1 MALRPLS
8 TLFLLELLDLFEQSS
23 QPIGDAEGQRLHGV
37 PGWHMVDRTSLTAD
51 EISAWTERVGYVGSY
66 PADFGDECVP
76 VDLQEDDAPDRYWY
90 RCPETFRKRYV
101 SAANA
106 AVYAVSPSKFLHQI
120 SDLMQIAQPLRR
132 GIDTPAIEGT
142 LWKLGEARIGP
153 SLTPVWLA
161 RGLAGNVDL
170 ILNYFMSATLP
181 EQGMVLTSG
190 HALPS
195 MIRVPRNY
203 RVASLRDV
211 IVDYSAKP
219 CIDITL
225 MERILTAPADGVLP
239 RVQVVQYDE
248 QKKVLTIR
256 TKPEPWTIKGKHQA
270 AAVLYLYQQAQKD
283 RWEVDASEIL
293 AAAYPEKK
301 SDESRRGLK
310 MQDLFKGNTKWL
322 HYLRNTEKGKYA
334 FNLG

>member
-1 MALRPLS
+1 MALQPLS
-8 TLFLLELLDLFEQSS
+8 TCLLLELLDLFEQSG
-23 QPIGDAEGQRLHGV
+23 QPIGDAEGQRLYGV
-37 PGWHMVDRTSLTAD
+37 PGSHMFGRTSLSAED
-51 EISAWTERVGYVGSY
+51 MSAWMERIGYVGSY
-66 PADFGDECVP
+66 PAYIGDECVA
-76 VDLQEDDAPDRYWY
+76 VDLQEDDDPDRYWY
-90 RCPETFRKRYV
+90 RCPETFRKKYV
-101 SAANA
+101 SAAYA
-106 AVYAVSPSKFLHQI
+106 AVYTVSAPKLLNQI
-120 SDLMQIAQPLRR
+120 CDLMQIAKLLRC

-161 RGLAGNVDL
+161 RGLAGNVDR

-219 CIDITL
+219 CIDMTL

-256 TKPEPWTIKGKHQA
+256 TKPEPWTIKGKRQA
-270 AAVLYLYQQAQKD
+270 AAVLYIYQQAQKD

-322 HYLRNTEKGKYA
+322 HYLRNAEKGKYA

>member
-8 TLFLLELLDLFEQSS
+8 TLLLLKLLDLFEQSS

-90 RCPETFRKRYV
+90 RCPETFRKKYV

-106 AVYAVSPSKFLHQI
+106 AVYAASSSKILHQI

-132 GIDTPAIEGT
+132 GIEAPAIEGT
-142 LWKLGEARIGP
+142 LWKLGEARIGL

-161 RGLAGNVDL
+161 RGLAGNVNR
-170 ILNYFMSATLP
+170 IFNHFMSAILP
-181 EQGMVLTSG
+181 AQGLILTSG

-211 IVDYSAKP
+211 IVDYSAQP
-219 CIDITL
+219 CIDMTL
-225 MERILTAPADGVLP
+225 MERILTAPADAVLP

-256 TKPEPWTIKGKHQA
+256 TKREPWTIKGKHQA

-293 AAAYPEKK
+293 AAAYPEKT

>member
-1 MALRPLS
+1 
-8 TLFLLELLDLFEQSS
+8 
-23 QPIGDAEGQRLHGV
+23 
-37 PGWHMVDRTSLTAD
+37 
-51 EISAWTERVGYVGSY
+51 
-66 PADFGDECVP
+66 
-76 VDLQEDDAPDRYWY
+76 
-90 RCPETFRKRYV
+90 
-101 SAANA
+101 
-106 AVYAVSPSKFLHQI
+106 
-120 SDLMQIAQPLRR
+120 MQIAKQLRR

-256 TKPEPWTIKGKHQA
+256 TKREPWTIKGKHQA

-293 AAAYPEKK
+293 AAAYPEKT

-322 HYLRNTEKGKYA
+322 HYLRNAEKGKYA